1 MSGAPLGPGTVLGVG
16 SWRGTGATT
25 TAHALAAALAA
36 AGERPWLVE
45 ADPAGGVLAARLG
58 GITAGGLET
67 VAFPVPGGARD
78 AVGRFT
84 DAALHHAGIRVVTAP
99 GDPFR
104 AWACHAPR
112 QPWATALRQLD
123 GPVVIDLGR
132 LRGGAP
138 HGAMLDQL
146 DQLLLTTDA
155 DPVSVV
161 ATTEWAH
168 SAGRVSPL
176 DGGLSLD
183 ITRIVVIDSPATH
196 ERVTRTD
203 VTAELGDRFAGW
215 LPWAPDAVR
224 HLQRGGGLDDRRL
237 RRHAFTHAVLHVADH
252 LRTWLASGAAA

>member
-1 MSGAPLGPGTVLGVG
+1 MNAPLGPGTVVGVG
-16 SWRGTGATT
+16 TWRGTGATT
-25 TAHALAAALAA
+25 SAHALAAALAA

-58 GITAGGLET
+58 GVTAGGLEA
-67 VAFPVPGGARD
+67 VAFPLAGAARE
-78 AVGRFT
+78 AVGRFA
-84 DAALHHAGIRVVTAP
+84 DAATEHAGVRVVTAP

-112 QPWATALRQLD
+112 QPWAAALRDLD

-132 LRGGAP
+132 LRGAAP
-138 HGAMLDQL
+138 HGAVLDQL
-146 DQLLLTTDA
+146 DQLLLVADA

-161 ATTEWAH
+161 ATSEWATA
-168 SAGRVSPL
+168 AGRVSPP

-183 ITRIVVIDSPATH
+183 IARLVVVDSPSVL

-203 VTAELGDRFAGW
+203 VAAELGDRFAGW

-224 HLQRGGGLDDRRL
+224 HLQRGGSLDDRRL
-237 RRHAFTHAVLHVADH
+237 RRHAFTHAVLHVADQ
-252 LRTWLASGAAA
+252 LRTWLAPGAVA